1 MVNWAFPVFCGSQSR
16 LPSRGPTWCWMGK
29 APPRWS
35 LLPRRLPTHI
45 HTHPSGRSFPPSHRR
60 DARPT
65 LLLFELVEMLS
76 PTQKA
81 APRRRGSGQTVDV
94 VTRQGRLFDS
104 RCCRHSRFPIRFPS
118 SSRFRISQ
126 HVRQRCRS
134 HQPAEVGLNSFDFL
148 TLLMFFF
155 FAVLGVVVVVVL
167 LSMGCWSGVVVLCP
181 LTMATRRP
189 GLLTPHT
196 HKRSRAE
203 THTGKDMYWKP
214 LYMRLSPVKYS
225 EGECYFIEVCEA
237 FAQK

>member
-148 TLLMFFF
+148 TLSMFFF
-155 FAVLGVVVVVVL
+155 FAVLGVVVVVLLVIAVGLVL
-167 LSMGCWSGVVVLCP
+167 WCCGAVPAHHGN
-181 LTMATRRP
+181 AAA

-203 THTGKDMYWKP
+203 THTSKICIGN
-214 LYMRLSPVKYS
+214 LRT
-225 EGECYFIEVCEA
+225 
-237 FAQK
+237 